1 MVDNLYTYLYIAEP
15 RGNNDQ
21 FEQLLQDFYR
31 AVKLGKLPLDGNAQG
46 FEKKQQHHC
55 QNVPMRPGNRA
66 GGAAFLAVCR
76 GKVRS
81 IIPIIYF
88 VLLMQVCLLAA
99 VLDLWPLILISNTG
113 FLEHQIP
120 MCAAEQDA

>member
-1 MVDNLYTYLYIAEP
+1 MVKVTLSRVVDNLYTYLHISEP

-31 AVKLGKLPLDGNAQG
+31 AVKSGKVPPDGNAQG
-46 FEKKQQHHC
+46 GVEKKQHHQY

-76 GKVRS
+76 GKVWS

-88 VLLMQVCLLAA
+88 VLLMQVGLLA
-99 VLDLWPLILISNTG
+99 V
-113 FLEHQIP
+113 
-120 MCAAEQDA
+120 

>member
-1 MVDNLYTYLYIAEP
+1 MVKVTLSSVVDNLYTHLGISEP

-31 AVKLGKLPLDGNAQG
+31 AVKSGKASPYGIAQG
-46 FEKKQQHHC
+46 GVEKKQRHQY

-76 GKVRS
+76 GKVWS

-88 VLLMQVCLLAA
+88 VLVMRVGLLAA
-99 VLDLWPLILISNTG
+99 V
-113 FLEHQIP
+113 
-120 MCAAEQDA
+120 